1 MLEYKVLI
9 CQRERRKRKPSLPPK
24 VYSLGILIDQP
35 VRRGRKRPAATLT
48 YQDGFLEQRT
58 QFTFPVEWV
67 IGLPLELE
75 AEYHL
80 AARQLE
86 QEHKMSYVTIA
97 ERYGMAKGEEK
108 GLQKGQASLL
118 LGQIQRR
125 FGPLSDGTVQRIRTA
140 KAAQLETWSLN
151 FVDAA
156 ELDDVFRE

>member
-1 MLEYKVLI
+1 MAGSRALRVFGWRMLEYKVLI

-97 ERYGMAKGEEK
+97 KRYGMAKGEEK
-108 GLQKGQASLL
+108 GLQTGQAKLL
-118 LGQIQRR
+118 LW
-125 FGPLSDGTVQRIRTA
+125 A
-140 KAAQLETWSLN
+140 
-151 FVDAA
+151 
-156 ELDDVFRE
+156 